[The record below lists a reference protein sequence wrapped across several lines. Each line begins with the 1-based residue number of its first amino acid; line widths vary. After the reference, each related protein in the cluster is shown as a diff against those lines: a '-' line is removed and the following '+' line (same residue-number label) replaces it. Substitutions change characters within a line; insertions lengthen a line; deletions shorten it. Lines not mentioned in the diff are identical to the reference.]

1 MLDAPIHPVAT
12 FWLGVVDEIIKLAAV
27 LIGGLWALWNFRK
40 SRVYEQKLELEI
52 VGTVFI
58 KTDLYGDV
66 KVSAKNIG
74 GTRHV
79 VQKAGSFCEIS
90 VILDDLS
97 EHIVELFR
105 VFTDDDSM
113 EPGVSIADTKYW
125 CIEPPIEN
133 IVWVKLSLRVVSNGV
148 DWRWSSLVRVVQQ
161 LDNALDA
168 GASDD
173 TFEEEI

>member
-12 FWLGVVDEIIKLAAV
+12 FWLGVLDEIIKLIAV

-40 SRVYEQKLELEI
+40 SRTYQQKLQLEI

-58 KTDLYGDV
+58 EKDLYGDV
-66 KVSAKNIG
+66 LVTAKNIG
-74 GTRHV
+74 ASRHV
-79 VQKAGSFCEIS
+79 VQKAGSFIEIS

-105 VFTDDDSM
+105 VFNDDDSM
-113 EPGVSIADTKYW
+113 EPGESINDTKFWSIA
-125 CIEPPIEN
+125 PPFDN
-133 IVWVKLSLRVVSNGV
+133 IVWVRLSLRVLSNGV

-161 LDNALDA
+161 ANPALD
-168 GASDD
+168 SQVD
-173 TFEEEI
+173 EEDS